1 MAYTEQSLVYLSRD
15 YRVTASFGAVGASA
29 SAGGAVITDNDD
41 EQLTDA
47 ELNTGAIYQ
56 EVFTA
61 SGSATHYYLCRL
73 RLL

>member
-47 ELNTGAIYQ
+47 ELNTGAI
-56 EVFTA
+56 
-61 SGSATHYYLCRL
+61 
-73 RLL
+73 